1 MNYIVLSRKWRPK
14 NFDQVVGQD
23 HVTKVISNALNSSK
37 ISHSYL
43 FSGPRGVGKTTVARI
58 LAKKLNDLDSIE
70 SSLDVIEMDGASN
83 RGIDEIRDLKD
94 SVKYVPINGK
104 YKVFIIDEAHMLT
117 KEAFNALLKTL
128 EEPPAYVVF
137 ILATTENQ
145 KIPPTISSRCQKYEF
160 KRISAEDIL
169 THLKFILD
177 KEGCIAEQEALRSI
191 ALKADGSLRD
201 ALSLLDKV
209 ITLSEESI
217 TYETTANALGLV
229 DQQVYLDLIARIK
242 EQDIAACLK
251 SIESAVNSGISNTN
265 FLEGFIR
272 YVRNSIYYITLGSD
286 GSGLSEK
293 SIDFL
298 DKNKDMLEIL
308 KEILNLSI
316 DSLNSRNNLNAIEL
330 ENLFF
335 KFFKLSDPERGFND
349 VKLDSSK
356 FQDKS
361 EFNEKADVVSQK
373 KTEGNQSL
381 IDIYNQNLKNLESDN
396 IRVYCV
402 LEKVTVSQ
410 SNLDTLTMDCS
421 KLSKYEKTLLLD
433 NINTINQ
440 ELNKLSSKEIDV
452 KIIEG
457 EAFKPQSLKS
467 EKIDTDLKNFKKLG
481 DEASKEKDLNDSVS
495 SKQFEEAKEHPLTD
509 IAINDYNGKIIK

>member
-1 MNYIVLSRKWRPK
+1 
-14 NFDQVVGQD
+14 
-23 HVTKVISNALNSSK
+23 
-37 ISHSYL
+37 
-43 FSGPRGVGKTTVARI
+43 
-58 LAKKLNDLDSIE
+58 
-70 SSLDVIEMDGASN
+70 
-83 RGIDEIRDLKD
+83 
-94 SVKYVPINGK
+94 
-104 YKVFIIDEAHMLT
+104 
-117 KEAFNALLKTL
+117 
-128 EEPPAYVVF
+128 
-137 ILATTENQ
+137 
-145 KIPPTISSRCQKYEF
+145 
-160 KRISAEDIL
+160 
-169 THLKFILD
+169 
-177 KEGCIAEQEALRSI
+177 
-191 ALKADGSLRD
+191 
-201 ALSLLDKV
+201 
-209 ITLSEESI
+209 
-217 TYETTANALGLV
+217 
-229 DQQVYLDLIARIK
+229 
-242 EQDIAACLK
+242 
-251 SIESAVNSGISNTN
+251 
-265 FLEGFIR
+265 
-272 YVRNSIYYITLGSD
+272 
-286 GSGLSEK
+286 
-293 SIDFL
+293 
-298 DKNKDMLEIL
+298 
-308 KEILNLSI
+308 
-316 DSLNSRNNLNAIEL
+316 
-330 ENLFF
+330 
-335 KFFKLSDPERGFND
+335 FFKLSDPERGFND

-481 DEASKEKDLNDSVS
+481 DETSKEKDLNDSVS